1 MSTAEEKQQLG
12 SPALDRSG
20 ALESPLPPAILRGLG
35 DRSYDKRKN
44 AALDLTGLIKNY
56 QENGEKER
64 IASVINLLAQEFVR
78 SRNANHRKGGLI
90 GIAACAIGFMPDI
103 QRYLH
108 LLLPPVLECFDDQ
121 ESRVCYYACESLY
134 NIAKVARN
142 SILRYF
148 NQIFDG
154 LCKLF
159 AHVDVDV
166 KNGANLLDRLIKDIV
181 TESETFDIE
190 GFIPLLQK
198 HIKRTKPYI
207 RQLLVGWIS
216 ILNAVPDI
224 HMLDY
229 LPEFLDGLFNML
241 SDGNREI
248 RQGADNVLG
257 DFLRE
262 IKQTEVVEF
271 GPMVNILVSQSRS
284 KERFNRLTAV
294 IWLHEFIGLGG
305 TQLLAF
311 YAPILGSIMFCI
323 SDQEQEIRKAAQDA
337 NQGLLSLVRTTAEEF
352 ELGPLLRTLT
362 IELLS
367 PQVTTRVAALSWINM
382 LHEKD
387 STEMNKFIGDLL
399 PALLKTLSDTA
410 DEVVLINLQVIARIC
425 IDEQQFLRVLNALV
439 QLFFEDRPLLETRG
453 ALIIRKLCVLLD
465 CQTIYISLASI
476 MAKNDIEFC
485 STMVQTLNLI
495 LLTAPEL
502 SPLRNTLQQSFTDS
516 TEAGIQVFM
525 TLFKCWSHNPVA
537 TFSLCL
543 LSQAYDLS
551 ADLIQKFAE
560 VDVTVG
566 FLMQIDKLVQL
577 LESPIFIRLRLQL
590 LEVSSDFHADLL
602 KSLYGLLM
610 LLPQSQAYK
619 TLSDRLSTVGAL
631 KMHLSFPSGGSPNGS
646 SAVTKANNTTPKTKG
661 TIDYSELL
669 VHFAQVQQQHS
680 DFRLSVFQ
688 QKKLLR
694 STLDAASTE
703 DTA

>member
-1 MSTAEEKQQLG
+1 MSQQTAIDTD
-12 SPALDRSG
+12 S
-20 ALESPLPPAILRGLG
+20 LESPLPPAIIRGLG

-44 AALDLTGLIKNY
+44 AALDLTATVRLL
-56 QENGEKER
+56 QEAGDTDR
-64 IASVINLLAQEFVR
+64 IVSIITLLAQQFVR
-78 SRNANHRKGGLI
+78 SRTANHRKGGLI
-90 GIAACAIGFMPDI
+90 GIAACAIGFMSDI

-108 LLLPPVLECFDDQ
+108 LILPPVLECFDDQ

-134 NIAKVARN
+134 NISKVARN
-142 SILRYF
+142 NVLKYF

-190 GFIPLLQK
+190 SFIPLLQK

-224 HMLDY
+224 NMLDY

-248 RQGADNVLG
+248 RQGADNVLL

-262 IKQTEVVEF
+262 IKQVDVVEF

-284 KERFNRLTAV
+284 KERFNRLTA
-294 IWLHEFIGLGG
+294 ITWLNEFI
-305 TQLLAF
+305 
-311 YAPILGSIMFCI
+311 ILGKEKLMDFYSSILSSIMYCI
-323 SDQEQEIRKAAQDA
+323 SDDGQDICQAANEA
-337 NQGLLSLVRTTAEEF
+337 NLGLLSLVRTTTTPF
-352 ELGPLLRTLT
+352 ELGPLLRALS

-367 PQVTTRVAALSWINM
+367 VHVTTRVAALTWINM

-387 STEMNKFIGDLL
+387 SLEMNKYIGDLL

-410 DEVVLINLQVIARIC
+410 DDVVLINLQVIARIS
-425 IDEQQFLRVLNALV
+425 IDKQQFSRVLNALV
-439 QLFFEDRPLLETRG
+439 QLFLEDRALLETRG
-453 ALIIRKLCVLLD
+453 ALIIRKLCALLD
-465 CQTIYISLASI
+465 CRNIFMSLASTMI
-476 MAKNDIEFC
+476 SNVTNNEDADFA

-502 SPLRNTLQQSFTDS
+502 LPLRKALTGCFRADANPADKDTFL
-516 TEAGIQVFM
+516 

-543 LSQAYDLS
+543 LAQCYDLS
-551 ADLIQKFAE
+551 AALIHKFGE

-566 FLMQIDKLVQL
+566 FLMQIDKLIQL
-577 LESPIFIRLRLQL
+577 LESPIFMKLRLQL
-590 LEVSSDFHADLL
+590 LEVGTDDHADLL

-619 TLSDRLSTVGAL
+619 TLSDRLATVSSL
-631 KMHLSFPSGGSPNGS
+631 KMHLAFDPSGQLNAAAS
-646 SAVTKANNTTPKTKG
+646 KG
-661 TIDYSELL
+661 TVAAKKKDNSADY
-669 VHFAQVQQQHS
+669 
-680 DFRLSVFQ
+680 
-688 QKKLLR
+688 KLL
-694 STLDAASTE
+694 LDHFGHVQRQQSEYRFNIVREKRLLKHPNLETSSIALVSGA
-703 DTA
+703 